1 VTNESLGRSYLRKAN
16 DRLKV
21 LDLLV
26 KEGGYSDVVREA
38 QELVELALKGML
50 RAIGIE
56 PPKLHDVGALLLQ
69 HRDRFAPDVQKTL
82 DTLAGISKELRKD
95 RELAFYGDIDFIPT
109 EEYSLDQAQRAR
121 EGAAKV
127 LDVARRV
134 IVPEP

>member
-1 VTNESLGRSYLRKAN
+1 MTNESLGRSYLRKAD
-16 DRLKV
+16 DRLNV

-38 QELVELALKGML
+38 PELVELAFKGML

-69 HRDRFAPDVQKTL
+69 HRDRFAPDVQKTW

-95 RELAFYGDIDFIPT
+95 RELAFYGDIVLFQPRNIRWIKPSRNVK
-109 EEYSLDQAQRAR
+109 EPQRYSMWHAQ
-121 EGAAKV
+121 
-127 LDVARRV
+127 
-134 IVPEP
+134 